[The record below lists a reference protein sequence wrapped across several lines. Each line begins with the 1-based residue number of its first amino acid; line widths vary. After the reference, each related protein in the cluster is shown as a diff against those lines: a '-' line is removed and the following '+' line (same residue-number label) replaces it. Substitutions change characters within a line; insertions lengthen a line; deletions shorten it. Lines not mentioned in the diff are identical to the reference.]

1 MTAAVEVSEAFRIF
15 DSEARASVALQ
26 GLSLVVEPGEIVV
39 ALGPSGSGKTTLLRV
54 VAGFERLSAGS
65 VTVFGTDLGRLT
77 PKSLAAFRADNVGFL
92 DQHYSRALSP
102 DLSCRHNVALQL
114 DLLGHEPSDA
124 RRVADELIDR
134 VGLFD
139 RRNDLPQELSG
150 GEQQRVAV
158 CAAVAHRP
166 RLLLVDEPVGE
177 LDAANAATVY
187 GLLGEIARE
196 VGASALIV
204 SHDDGAASIAD
215 RLVRVRDGRVTE
227 AMGRGRRSA
236 LVVSR
241 GGWVRLPPDG
251 QSDRGAGQLLSVE
264 RRGEDV
270 VLRPMSDGGVSTES
284 GIAIESSA
292 PRDDESQVV
301 ERATVAEL
309 RGMGKSYRAGR
320 GERIVFSDLSHT
332 FKESRMVCVVG
343 RSGSG
348 KTTMLHLLA
357 GLERPTTGDVV
368 VLGEALASKDR
379 PELAALRRRAIALVA
394 QEPGLVPHL
403 SAQENVLLTL
413 SIRNGAATTSRS
425 AAALEDV
432 GLGEKFDQRA
442 SSLSAGERQRVA
454 IARAIAA
461 DVKLLLVDEPTGRL
475 DEDNGR
481 VVGQLLARAALRRG
495 LAIVCATHDP
505 VLIELADEVI
515 DLGDSVSIG
524 VAASHRLGFSS

>member
-1 MTAAVEVSEAFRIF
+1 MTAAVQVSDAFRIF

-26 GLSLVVEPGEIVV
+26 GLSLVVEPEEIVV

-54 VAGFERLSAGS
+54 VAGFERLSAGR

-77 PKSLAAFRADNVGFL
+77 PKALAAFRADCVGFL

-114 DLLGHEPSDA
+114 ELLGHEPSGA
-124 RRVADELIDR
+124 RRVADELLDR
-134 VGLFD
+134 VGLSD
-139 RRNDLPQELSG
+139 RRNDRPQELSG

-187 GLLGEIARE
+187 ELLGEIARE

-215 RLVRVRDGRVTE
+215 RLVRIRDGRVTE
-227 AMGRGRRSA
+227 EMSRGRQSA

-251 QSDRGAGQLLSVE
+251 RNDPRARHLLSVE

-270 VLRPMSDGGVSTES
+270 VLRPMSGGGVSTES
-284 GIAIESSA
+284 DIAMDSRS
-292 PRDDESQVV
+292 PRDDEAQGG

-309 RGMGKSYRAGR
+309 RDMSKSYPAGR
-320 GERIVFSDLSHT
+320 GERVVFSDLSHT
-332 FKESRMVCVVG
+332 FEEGRLVCVVG
-343 RSGSG
+343 RSGCG

-357 GLERPTTGDVV
+357 GLERPTTGDVLV
-368 VLGEALASKDR
+368 VGEPLSSKDR
-379 PELAALRRRAIALVA
+379 SELAVFRRRALALVA

-403 SAQENVLLTL
+403 SAHENVLLAL
-413 SIRNGAATTSRS
+413 SVRNGAATSSRA

-432 GLGEKFDQRA
+432 GLREKLDQRA
-442 SSLSAGERQRVA
+442 SSLSAGERQRLA
-454 IARAIAA
+454 IARALAA

-481 VVGQLLARAALRRG
+481 AVGHLLARAAIQRG

-505 VLIELADEVI
+505 VLIELADEVV
-515 DLGDSVSIG
+515 DLGRSVG
-524 VAASHRLGFSS
+524 VGSGPTFAR